1 MQQSHREQRQ
11 TELESRQ
18 PFTRLPLWLRALS
31 ALPLPVWYAFAH
43 FLAWLG
49 EYVTHYRRAVVDAQL
64 LLCFPGLGKAER
76 ARIRREFYRNFAEVM
91 VEIIKAL
98 TISEAEIRRRVTLH
112 NVAAVRAELD
122 AGHSVIT
129 LTSHNGNWEWTLLAM
144 SLGMGYPIHAAY
156 KPIHGRFG
164 DRLMLT
170 LRGRFGA
177 RMIPAK
183 RLLMRVLRRRREPQI
198 VAMVADQDPVS
209 STVRHFTQF
218 FGQDTAFFIGPEA
231 IARTGNMAVFY
242 LAVRRTARG
251 HYEVSFEPLAARG
264 EELPPGGLIDRYARR
279 IEDFTRER
287 PADWLWSYR
296 RWKVR
301 RPGDAGAGP
310 ADAAPPASG

>member
-1 MQQSHREQRQ
+1 MPLSPRERRQR
-11 TELESRQ
+11 ELESRA
-18 PFTRLPLWLRALS
+18 PFARLPLWLRALS
-31 ALPLPVWYAFAH
+31 ALPLPAWYALAH

-49 EYVTHYRRAVVDAQL
+49 EHVTPYRRAVVNGQL
-64 LLCFPGLGKAER
+64 RRCFPEFSEADVTRTRR
-76 ARIRREFYRNFAEVM
+76 AFYRNFAEVL
-91 VEIIKAL
+91 VEIVKAL
-98 TISEAEIRRRVTLH
+98 TISADEVRRRVTLR

-144 SLGMGYPIHAAY
+144 SLGMGYPIDAAY

-183 RLLMRVLRRRREPQI
+183 RLLMRVLRHRGQPRI

-209 STVRHFTQF
+209 SSVRHVTRF
-218 FGQDTAFFIGPEA
+218 FDQDTAFFIGPEA
-231 IARTGNMAVFY
+231 IARHAGMAVFY
-242 LAVRRTARG
+242 VAVRRAARG
-251 HYEVSFEPLAARG
+251 HYEVTFERLAARG
-264 EELPPGGLIDRYARR
+264 EELPPGALIERYAQR
-279 IEDFTRER
+279 IEAFTRER

-296 RWKVR
+296 RWRVR
-301 RPGDAGAGP
+301 REPLPEAG
-310 ADAAPPASG
+310 APPAPPGASA

>member
-1 MQQSHREQRQ
+1 MQPSRREQRQ

-18 PFTRLPLWLRALS
+18 PFVRLPLWLRALS
-31 ALPLPVWYAFAH
+31 SLPLPAWYALAH
-43 FLAWLG
+43 FLAWVG
-49 EYVTHYRRAVVDAQL
+49 EYVTHYRRAVVDGQL
-64 LLCFPGLGKAER
+64 RRCFPEFGDAELARTRR
-76 ARIRREFYRNFAEVM
+76 AFYRNFAEVM

-98 TISEAEIRRRVTLH
+98 TISEAEIRRRVTLR
-112 NVAAVRAELD
+112 NVGLVRAELD

-170 LRGRFGA
+170 LRSRFGA

-183 RLLMRVLRRRREPQI
+183 RLLMRVLRHRRQPRI

-209 STVRHFTQF
+209 SNVRHFTKF
-218 FGQDTAFFIGPEA
+218 FGQDTAFFVGPEV

-242 LAVRRTARG
+242 VVVRRTMRG
-251 HYEVSFEPLAARG
+251 HYEATFEPLAARG
-264 EELPPGGLIDRYARR
+264 EELPPGGLIDRYAER
-279 IEDFTRER
+279 IEAFTRER

-301 RPGDAGAGP
+301 RSADSGP
-310 ADAAPPASG
+310 PDASG

>member
-1 MQQSHREQRQ
+1 MQPSPRERRQR
-11 TELESRQ
+11 ELESRA
-18 PFTRLPLWLRALS
+18 PFARLPLWLRALS
-31 ALPLPVWYAFAH
+31 ALPLPAWYAFAH

-49 EYVTHYRRAVVDAQL
+49 EYVTPYRRAVVNGQL
-64 LLCFPGLGKAER
+64 RRCFPEFGAAELTRTRR
-76 ARIRREFYRNFAEVM
+76 AFYRNFAEVL
-91 VEIIKAL
+91 VEIVKAL
-98 TISEAEIRRRVTLH
+98 TISTDEIRRRVTLL

-144 SLGMGYPIHAAY
+144 SLGMGYPIDAAY

-170 LRGRFGA
+170 LRSRFGA

-183 RLLMRVLRRRREPQI
+183 RLLMRVLRYRGQARI

-209 STVRHFTQF
+209 STVRHFTRF
-218 FGQDTAFFIGPEA
+218 FDQDTAFFIGPDV
-231 IARTGNMAVFY
+231 IARQADMAVFY
-242 LAVRRTARG
+242 VAVRRTARG
-251 HYEVSFEPLAARG
+251 HYDVTFEPLAARG
-264 EELPPGGLIDRYARR
+264 EGLPPGGLIDRYARR

-296 RWKVR
+296 RWKSR
-301 RPGDAGAGP
+301 REP
-310 ADAAPPASG
+310 APDELAPPTTPGSSA